1 MTIFAVLWDT
11 QNMII
16 FREVV
21 SEMKFL
27 EWKDYVDS
35 HIFGGMSRATAEL
48 QPLPKIQRF
57 KFGKMVFYYQQ
68 AVKPFTFLCEVQV
81 NILCCGL
88 DSNHILVQFNTRPSK
103 KEDYRSPYFQL
114 KFPLD
119 HRRLGDHQ
127 ILLDHSSPYFYL
139 KWPVHHHRLGDH
151 QIKDTPNGSGWVIKY
166 YDLKSQYTICKS
178 INLQEGRLT
187 KG

>member
-1 MTIFAVLWDT
+1 MPIFAVLWDT

-127 ILLDHSSPYFYL
+127 ILLDHESQEFQL
-139 KWPVHHHRLGDH
+139 KWLLDQRRWESSKYFWPS
-151 QIKDTPNGSGWVIKY
+151 KTWGSH
-166 YDLKSQYTICKS
+166 
-178 INLQEGRLT
+178 
-187 KG
+187 